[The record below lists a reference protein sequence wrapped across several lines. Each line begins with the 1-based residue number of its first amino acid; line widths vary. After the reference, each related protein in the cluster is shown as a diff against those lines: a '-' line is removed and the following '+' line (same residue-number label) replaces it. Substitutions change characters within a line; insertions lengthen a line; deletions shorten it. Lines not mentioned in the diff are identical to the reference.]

1 MIGRA
6 INTLRHLWGEGL
18 CSSWIRM
25 FNFLL
30 LLREEKSEL
39 NFPNLNIALV
49 SCRSNRN
56 CFPSPLHLIRE
67 RDSVITDINAT
78 QKHLG
83 TCEARKYKMPPKG
96 SLMSSQIV
104 GFAKTS
110 GRKRDPPD
118 KQTVLIS
125 SFFCNLTLF
134 L

>member
-1 MIGRA
+1 
-6 INTLRHLWGEGL
+6 
-18 CSSWIRM
+18 M

-30 LLREEKSEL
+30 LLQEDKREL

-56 CFPSPLHLIRE
+56 SFPPPLYLIRE
-67 RDSVITDINAT
+67 RDSVITDVNAT
-78 QKHLG
+78 QKHLA
-83 TCEARKYKMPPKG
+83 TCEAKKYKMLPKG
-96 SLMSSQIV
+96 SSMSSQTV
-104 GFAKTS
+104 VFAKTS

-118 KQTVLIS
+118 KQTVLMS